1 MVKERNRS
9 EITTDIY
16 VYVSDEY
23 QREKRKQGRRCEMLE
38 AEEVESLST
47 LADVTVVRE
56 NGFAQMVSSSLA
68 TVTVPSYLAKNL
80 WSGSPRWVQWSHT
93 SL

>member
-38 AEEVESLST
+38 AEGVESLST

-56 NGFAQMVSSSLA
+56 NGSPQMVSSSLA

-80 WSGSPRWVQWSHT
+80 KLPVS
-93 SL
+93 